1 MDDDIFNQDN
11 ATWVNPI
18 REICGEILTG
28 IYASVI
34 FIEGRPRYYFMNEY
48 TEQRTKLF
56 LSKEE
61 YIKTYYLPTPSDV
74 VDFLQTFNTYC
85 GATEIELD

>member
-1 MDDDIFNQDN
+1 MDDNIFNQDN
-11 ATWVNPI
+11 ATWANPI
-18 REICGEILTG
+18 RELTG

-34 FIEGRPRYYFMNEY
+34 FINGQARYYFMNEY
-48 TEQRTKLF
+48 TSQRSKLF

-74 VDFLQTFNTYC
+74 VEFLQTFDTYC
-85 GATEIELD
+85 GADEIELD